1 MSSKLINQQ
10 NVKALINAIKYI
22 YFKEDIY
29 RENFNALV
37 GKDINSEFLLDIDL
51 NELSVEKVIY
61 FIATYFDIMDENII
75 KLIEQSNTYFNIVD
89 FIYEI
94 DKLDIS
100 IENSENSGLQILTI
114 FKSKGLE
121 FHTTILIDRI
131 KEKIMI
137 KVHFCLIMKILI

>member
-1 MSSKLINQQ
+1 MN
-10 NVKALINAIKYI
+10 
-22 YFKEDIY
+22 
-29 RENFNALV
+29 
-37 GKDINSEFLLDIDL
+37 FLLDIDL
-51 NELSVEKVIY
+51 NELVVEKVIY

-114 FKSKGLE
+114 FLNQKLE

-131 KEKIMI
+131 KRK
-137 KVHFCLIMKILI
+137 KS